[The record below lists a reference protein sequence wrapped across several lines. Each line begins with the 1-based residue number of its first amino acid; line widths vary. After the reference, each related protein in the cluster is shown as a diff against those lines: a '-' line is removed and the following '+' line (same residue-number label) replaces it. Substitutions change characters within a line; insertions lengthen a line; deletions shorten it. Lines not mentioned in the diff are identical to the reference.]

1 MPSNKTR
8 LKFFL
13 DPMLGMFG
21 IAKDSKSISDT
32 LQKVGTTIG
41 SSISASNTKQYSESV
56 FTSWYSVSELQEI
69 ENEKQYIEEGG
80 DTTTLVIIIAVL
92 LVIALIILAIWTS

>member
-69 ENEKQYIEEGG
+69 EEGG

-92 LVIALIILAIWTS
+92 LVIALIILSIWTS